1 MKISEMKNNQIPPF
15 EIEDEK
21 MRKLL
26 SFYIHYAP
34 TIESNTAISVDE
46 NKLKSNWNKF
56 FEDAKFSSFKIY
68 NENYKLSE
76 EVFSKNQLGDNQI
89 LNRKNLSVVC
99 KRKHKN
105 EEDYECI
112 LRHIRNSIAHNN
124 IYIVNAGNRKYILL
138 EDYNKSKNITSR
150 MLLSQTILS
159 KLKRCIIQ

>member
-21 MRKLL
+21 VRKLL

-56 FEDAKFSSFKIY
+56 FENAKFSYFKIY

-76 EVFSKNQLGDNQI
+76 EIFSKNQLGDNQI

-124 IYIVNAGNRKYILL
+124 IYIVNAGSRKYILL

-159 KLKRCIIQ
+159 ELKRCIMK